1 MKDEEISSQEQVF
14 DKIHDL
20 RFNYSQNEALEYAL
34 QFTEFHDVLMI
45 SYTMGELAVELD
57 DYELAIKILSNLID
71 QSYIQENGWFL
82 DCAYILRSYSYAKIG
97 MVAEARSDMNQEIIQ
112 QDEHD
117 DFVDVF
123 WLMNH
128 GNINTRTIEEILQT
142 DSNLNQ
148 STR

>member
-1 MKDEEISSQEQVF
+1 
-14 DKIHDL
+14 
-20 RFNYSQNEALEYAL
+20 
-34 QFTEFHDVLMI
+34 
-45 SYTMGELAVELD
+45 
-57 DYELAIKILSNLID
+57 
-71 QSYIQENGWFL
+71 
-82 DCAYILRSYSYAKIG
+82 
-97 MVAEARSDMNQEIIQ
+97 MNQEIIQ